1 MARRPP
7 LPTPSALRR
16 RREHRT
22 QRLLANRQVADALVS
37 AAGLVGR
44 PVRDRTGA
52 EVGRLLDVVVRWRGE
67 PYPPV
72 TGLVVRVACRRV
84 FVPIDHVEEISTE
97 RVTLRSV
104 RLDLRDFERRP
115 GEVVFNG
122 DVVDHQLVDVDG
134 VRVIRAA
141 DLYLARSVRS
151 TSSSGVDVGFQ
162 TLLRRLGPP
171 RWRRRP
177 TPDRVIDWA
186 AIQPFGT
193 GGNNG
198 PGGTGGPGA
207 GGPPGPMRLSTPNQA
222 LRRLRPGELAD
233 LLEELG
239 RDERQ
244 ELLAQLEPET
254 AADALEEMEAGEISA
269 LLRESSTEHAASLLA
284 EMEPDEA
291 VDALRDLETDEA
303 AELLDAMPL
312 ETADRLRALLLYR
325 EGSAGG
331 VMTTNLV
338 LVRPHQTVGQV
349 RRILRSQAEHQAD
362 VDAVIIVD
370 DTGRLVHDIGLF
382 ELLVAS
388 KDDAVIDVA
397 GPPEPVTV
405 HPDAPLDEVVE
416 RFIDSRGSS
425 VLVIDDD
432 ERPVGRIL
440 ADDLVDALVPDRGKV
455 RFLRLR
461 G

>member
-16 RREHRT
+16 RREHRS
-22 QRLLANRQVADALVS
+22 QRLLANRTVADALVS
-37 AAGLVGR
+37 VAGLVGR
-44 PVRDRTGA
+44 PVRDRSGA
-52 EVGRLLDVVVRWRGE
+52 EVGRLLDLVVRWRGE

-72 TGLVVRVACRRV
+72 TGLVVRVGRRRAY
-84 FVPIDHVEEISTE
+84 VPIDHVEEFSTE
-97 RVTLRSV
+97 RVTLSST

-115 GEVVFNG
+115 GEVVLNG

-141 DLYLARSVRS
+141 DLYLARVGDEYRLV
-151 TSSSGVDVGFQ
+151 GVDVGFQ

-177 TPDRVIDWA
+177 TPDRVIDWG

-193 GGNNG
+193 GG
-198 PGGTGGPGA
+198 A
-207 GGPPGPMRLSTPNQA
+207 DGPPGLMRLHTPNQA

-244 ELLAQLEPET
+244 ELLAQLEKET
-254 AADALEEMEAGEISA
+254 AADALEEMEPDHLGA
-269 LLRESSTEHAASLLA
+269 LLRESTTEQAASLLA

-291 VDALRDLETDEA
+291 VDALRDLEEDEA
-303 AELLDAMPL
+303 TELLTAMPR
-312 ETADRLRALLLYR
+312 EQADRLRALLLYR

-338 LVRPHQTVGQV
+338 LVRPEQTVGQV

-382 ELLVAS
+382 ELLVAA
-388 KDDAVIDVA
+388 KDDCVIDVA

-405 HPDAPLDEVVE
+405 SPDASLDEVVE

-455 RFLRLR
+455 RFLRLL

>member
-7 LPTPSALRR
+7 LPTPSAFRR

-22 QRLLANRQVADALVS
+22 QRILANRAVADALIS

-52 EVGRLLDVVVRWRGE
+52 EVGRVVDVVVRWRGE
-67 PYPPV
+67 AYPPV
-72 TGLVVRVACRRV
+72 TGLVARVGRRRV
-84 FVPIDHVEEISTE
+84 YVPVDQVQTLGQEQ
-97 RVTLRSV
+97 VTLGSA
-104 RLDLRDFERRP
+104 RLDLRDFERRE
-115 GEVVFNG
+115 GEVVLNG
-122 DVVDHQLVDVDG
+122 DVIDHQLVDVDG

-141 DLYLARSVRS
+141 DLYLARVVEEYRLV
-151 TSSSGVDVGFQ
+151 GVDVGFQ

-171 RWRRRP
+171 RWRTRP
-177 TPDRVIDWA
+177 TPDRVLDWA

-193 GGNNG
+193 GG
-198 PGGTGGPGA
+198 PESSAAA
-207 GGPPGPMRLSTPNQA
+207 GHAVRLDQPNQA

-244 ELLAQLEPET
+244 ELLAQLDQET
-254 AADALEEMEAGEISA
+254 AADALEEMEPDHLGA
-269 LLRESSTEHAASLLA
+269 LLRETTPAQAATLLA

-291 VDALRDLETDEA
+291 VDALRDLEPDEA
-303 AELLDAMPL
+303 NELLGLMPQ
-312 ETADRLRALLLYR
+312 EEADRLRALLLYR

-331 VMTTNLV
+331 VMTTRLV
-338 LVRPHQTVGQV
+338 LVHPEQTVGQV
-349 RRILRSQAEHQAD
+349 RRILRSQAEHQAE
-362 VDAVIIVD
+362 VDGVIIVD

-382 ELLVAS
+382 ELLVAA

-405 HPDAPLDEVVE
+405 SPDASLDEVVQ

-425 VLVIDDD
+425 LLVIDDD
-432 ERPVGRIL
+432 DRPVGRIL
-440 ADDLVDALVPDRGKV
+440 ADDLVDALAPDHGLI
-455 RFLRLR
+455 RFLRFR

>member
-22 QRLLANRQVADALVS
+22 QRLLANRAVADALVS

-44 PVRDRTGA
+44 PVRDQSAA
-52 EVGRLLDVVVRWRGE
+52 EVGRMLDVVVRWRGE

-72 TGLVVRVACRRV
+72 TGLVVRVGRRQV
-84 FVPIDHVEEISTE
+84 YVPIDHVEELSTE
-97 RVTLRSV
+97 QVKLRSV

-115 GEVVFNG
+115 GEVVLNG

-141 DLYLARSVRS
+141 DLYLARVLDEYRLV
-151 TSSSGVDVGFQ
+151 GVDVGFQ

-186 AIQPFGT
+186 AIQPFGY
-193 GGNNG
+193 
-198 PGGTGGPGA
+198 GGPEGQDGA
-207 GGPPGPMRLSTPNQA
+207 GTGPPGPMRLHTPNQA

-244 ELLAQLEPET
+244 ELLDQLEPET
-254 AADALEEMEAGEISA
+254 AADALEEMEAQEISA
-269 LLRESSTEHAASLLA
+269 LLRELSTEKAASLLA

-291 VDALRDLETDEA
+291 VDALRDLEADEA
-303 AELLDAMPL
+303 AVLLDAMPK

-338 LVRPHQTVGQV
+338 LVHPDQTVGQV

-362 VDAVIIVD
+362 VDAVIIID

-405 HPDAPLDEVVE
+405 SPDAPLDEVVQ
-416 RFIDSRGSS
+416 RFIESRGSS

-432 ERPVGRIL
+432 DRPVGRIL
-440 ADDLVDALVPDRGKV
+440 ADDLVDALVPDRGKI
-455 RFLRLR
+455 RLLRLL

>member
-22 QRLLANRQVADALVS
+22 QRLLANRAVADALVS
-37 AAGLVGR
+37 TAGLVGR

-52 EVGRLLDVVVRWRGE
+52 EVGRVIDVVVRWRGE

-72 TGLVVRVACRRV
+72 TGLVVRVGRRRA
-84 FVPIDHVEEISTE
+84 FVPIDHVQEISTE
-97 RVTLRSV
+97 RVTLSSV

-115 GEVVFNG
+115 GEVVLNG

-141 DLYLARSVRS
+141 DLYLARVGEVYELV
-151 TSSSGVDVGFQ
+151 GVDVGFQ

-193 GGNNG
+193 GG
-198 PGGTGGPGA
+198 PGGA
-207 GGPPGPMRLSTPNQA
+207 GTGPPGLMRLHTPNQA
-222 LRRLRPGELAD
+222 LRRLRPAELAD

-244 ELLAQLEPET
+244 ELLAQLETET
-254 AADALEEMEAGEISA
+254 AADALEEMEAGEILA
-269 LLRESSTEHAASLLA
+269 LLRESSTEDAAKLLA

-291 VDALRDLETDEA
+291 VDALRDLERDETDE
-303 AELLDAMPL
+303 LLAAMPP
-312 ETADRLRALLLYR
+312 EKAARLQALLLYR

-331 VMTTNLV
+331 LMTTNLV
-338 LVRPHQTVGQV
+338 LVRPEQKVGQV

-362 VDAVIIVD
+362 VDGVIIVD
-370 DTGRLVHDIGLF
+370 ETGRLVHDLGLF

-405 HPDAPLDEVVE
+405 SPEAPLDDVV
-416 RFIDSRGSS
+416 RVFIDSRGSS

-432 ERPVGRIL
+432 DRPVGRIL
-440 ADDLVDALVPDRGKV
+440 ADDLIDALVPDRGKV
-455 RFLRLR
+455 RLLRLR